1 MTGDVRTRPL
11 VLTVDDS
18 KDIQALLR
26 VRLAQEGLEARSAM
40 DGASGIELAKKDR
53 PSLILLDIDMP
64 GMDGFETL
72 RALKG
77 SDETSN
83 IPVIVLS
90 GAASASDKVMGLDLG
105 AVDYVSKP
113 FDNYELMAR
122 VRSALRTQR
131 LMEMLSRRAQID
143 GLTGLFNRAHFE
155 KRVMEVLSQGARLA
169 EPTAIAMCDV
179 DKFKSINDT
188 FGHPAGDAV
197 LQGFAEVLQKM
208 VRSVD
213 SVFRFGGEEFVT
225 LMPKT
230 TPDEAAMVMERVR
243 VALSECRWPRHPER
257 VVTASFG
264 IAMSEIGVL
273 DARAVL
279 ASADKALYA
288 AKEGGRNRVM
298 VAGLNGAMMPVARTP
313 AKGEPLAKAG

>member
-1 MTGDVRTRPL
+1 MAVEARTRSL

-26 VRLAQEGLEARSAM
+26 LRLGQEGLEARTAL
-40 DGASGIELAKKDR
+40 DGPTGIELAKKER
-53 PSLILLDIDMP
+53 PALILLDIDMP

-77 SDETSN
+77 SDETSS

-90 GAASASDKVMGLDLG
+90 GEASASDKVMGLDLG

-122 VRSALRTQR
+122 VRAALRTQR
-131 LMEMLSRRAQID
+131 LMEMLARRAQID

-155 KRVMEVLSQGARLA
+155 KRVVEVLSQGARLA
-169 EPTAIAMCDV
+169 EQTALAICDV

-197 LQGFAEVLQKM
+197 LQGFAELMQQS
-208 VRSVD
+208 VRSMD
-213 SVFRFGGEEFVT
+213 SVFRFGGEEFVV

-230 TPDEAAMVMERVR
+230 PPEEAATVMERIR
-243 VALSECRWPRHPER
+243 VALSECHWPRHPER

-264 IAMSEIGVL
+264 IAIAEIGVL

-288 AKEGGRNRVM
+288 AKEGGRNRVV
-298 VAGLNGAMMPVARTP
+298 VAGLNGAMITVSRAP
-313 AKGEPLAKAG
+313 AAKPLAKAG